1 MKLMIKR
8 RETICA
14 FRNMAKFY
22 EGKIKINAS
31 ALDLDQTLLGGQSFR

>member
-1 MKLMIKR
+1 MKLVIR
-8 RETICA
+8 RSKAICA
-14 FRNMAKFY
+14 CRNMVKFY